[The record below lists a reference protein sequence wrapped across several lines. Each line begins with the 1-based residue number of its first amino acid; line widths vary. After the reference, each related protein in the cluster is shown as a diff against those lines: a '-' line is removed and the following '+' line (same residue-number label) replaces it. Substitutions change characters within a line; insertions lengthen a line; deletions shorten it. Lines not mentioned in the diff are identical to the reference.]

1 MRTCG
6 FKKTRSILKSVL
18 RLTISRD
25 LHSVQAMPKDKI
37 LINNLLITAK
47 AGKDTWNRIVR
58 QPYEVSATI
67 YTDFSKAMMT
77 DNLQYSL
84 SYSTIAENILT
95 YIKLN
100 EERHFKSV
108 GHLGNAICEVV
119 LDKSIGGGEHASV
132 SIEDQKLEI
141 RALSIEYRFERG
153 KSIGAPVQR
162 DQINIRKFRTLTVIG
177 IFDFERKS
185 KQYVDI
191 DLSLHLKQGQTLEV
205 HDLVEGLAKYVE
217 LSHFQTVE
225 SLVYHIAQVVRQG
238 SHQIF
243 QVDVKAVKPNAIA
256 MTDSVGVSTTIR
268 EGDVSEN
275 ARCQTV
281 ENHDVQQVDRLP
293 KVELSS
299 QPLEEDFHTAYIAF
313 GTNQGD
319 CLQNISKAI
328 DLLRQYQLK
337 VLSTSSLY
345 ISKPMYF
352 NDQPHFYNG
361 ILKICF
367 QKLAPRELLAI
378 LKKIEYD
385 HLKRMKEFDNGPRS
399 IDLDIVLYD
408 DKVIETEG
416 LVIPHKS
423 LLERDFVLQPLCEL
437 VNSDVLHPCT
447 GERLHVHLS
456 ELKKSKV
463 DNKDLQGLSRI
474 VPMPRLE
481 ERKNPLIYDAFNH
494 KTRTCIMG
502 ILNITPDS
510 FSDGKENFDDV
521 AAILK
526 TAKTLVEQ
534 GSSILD
540 IGGVST
546 RPHSYPP
553 TVEEE
558 TRRVVNVVKAIRLSS
573 DPQLAQVII
582 SIDTYR
588 SQVAE
593 HCLQAGA
600 DIINDISM
608 GQYDEA
614 IFDVVAKYGCPY
626 IVNHVRGTPANMNTF
641 NTYNANQDPSLTEY
655 MTPARADQKAYLKD
669 PKEKDLIYGISRE
682 LAILIF
688 KAFDHGV
695 KKWQIILDPGIG
707 FSKNIHQNLSIIRN
721 ASFFKLYALQKNDL
735 PNSEYNYLSFA
746 TFPMLI
752 GTSRKGFLG
761 KICNEPVPS
770 ERKLSSSASLVACVQ
785 QDIDIARV
793 HDVEESS
800 KALAV
805 ADALYKDLV

>member
-1 MRTCG
+1 M
-6 FKKTRSILKSVL
+6 S
-18 RLTISRD
+18 
-25 LHSVQAMPKDKI
+25 KDKI

-47 AGKDTWNRIVR
+47 AGKDSWNRTVR

-67 YTDFSKAMMT
+67 YADFSKAMMT

-84 SYSTIAENILT
+84 SYSVITENILN

-100 EERHFKSV
+100 EERNFKSI
-108 GHLGNAICEVV
+108 GHLGDAICEVV
-119 LDKSIGGGEHASV
+119 LDRSNGGGDHASI
-132 SIEDQKLEI
+132 SIQDQKLEI
-141 RALSIEYRFERG
+141 RALSVEYRFERRR
-153 KSIGAPVQR
+153 SIGAPVQR
-162 DQINIRKFRTLTVIG
+162 DHINIHKFRALTVIG

-185 KQYVDI
+185 KQHVDI
-191 DLSLHLKQGQTLEV
+191 DLSLHLKQGQAVEV

-217 LSHFQTVE
+217 SSHFQTVE
-225 SLVYHIAQVVRQG
+225 SLVYHIARGILQER

-256 MTDSVGVSTTIR
+256 MTDSVGVSTTVQ
-268 EGDVSEN
+268 EGDAGDE
-275 ARCQTV
+275 ARYQKV
-281 ENHDVQQVDRLP
+281 ENH
-293 KVELSS
+293 
-299 QPLEEDFHTAYIAF
+299 PLQLADHLESLEAIARPQDGDFHTAYIAF
-313 GTNQGD
+313 GSNEGD
-319 CLQNISKAI
+319 SLQNISKAI
-328 DLLRQYQLK
+328 ALMKHYQLK

-352 NDQPHFYNG
+352 NDQRHFYNG
-361 ILKICF
+361 IAKICF
-367 QKLAPRELLAI
+367 QKLAPQELLVI
-378 LKKIEYD
+378 LKKIEYH
-385 HLKRMKEFDNGPRS
+385 HLKRIKEFDNGPRS

-408 DKVIETEG
+408 DKVIETED

-437 VNSDVLHPCT
+437 VKTDVIHPRT
-447 GERLHVHLS
+447 GECLHKHLA
-456 ELKKSKV
+456 ELMKSKI
-463 DNKDLQGLSRI
+463 DNEDLQGLSRI
-474 VPMPRLE
+474 IPMPRLQE
-481 ERKNPLIYDAFNH
+481 SKNPLIYNTYNY
-494 KTRTCIMG
+494 KTKTCIMG

-521 AAILK
+521 ADILK
-526 TAKTLVEQ
+526 TAKSLVEQ
-534 GSSILD
+534 GASILD

-558 TRRVVNVVKAIRLSS
+558 LRRVTSVVKAIRLSS
-573 DPQLAQVII
+573 DPQLAEVII

-588 SQVAE
+588 AQVAE
-593 HCLQAGA
+593 QCLQSGA

-626 IVNHVRGTPANMNTF
+626 IVNHVRGTPADMNIF

-655 MTPARADQKAYLKD
+655 MAPTRADGAASLNNS
-669 PKEKDLIYGISRE
+669 KEKDLIYGISRE
-682 LAILIF
+682 LAILIL
-688 KAFDHGV
+688 KAFHRGV
-695 KKWQIILDPGIG
+695 KKWQIILDPGVG

-721 ASFFKLYALQKNDL
+721 ASFFKHYALQKNDL
-735 PNSEYNYLSFA
+735 PNNECKYLSFA
-746 TFPMLI
+746 TLPMLI

-761 KICNEPVPS
+761 KLCGEPVPS
-770 ERKLSSSASLVACVQ
+770 ERKLSSAASLVACVQ
-785 QDIDIARV
+785 QDVDIARV
-793 HDVEESS
+793 HDVKESN